1 MTFDYTLVRYLP
13 MKYRITDLKNFVS
26 TAGARTMREGADKLE
41 ISQPALSE
49 SIKRLEDDIGE
60 VLFYRSRAGIE
71 LTPVGKQIYIKAKN
85 AVSALDSICQDDDEK
100 KSSITIGCHPLI
112 ASYFLPKAMRMVQSL
127 YSKYQIN
134 LRHDLSRNIQLE
146 IQHGKID
153 IGLVVNAI
161 MSPDLIVKT
170 LGVDEVCVWHN
181 RKYEAHIEDR
191 LFCDLSL
198 FQTQSIL
205 RRWKDRPQNIV
216 NTENLELIARFVNE
230 GLGYGILPARAVG
243 LLNFNNLYKVTKT
256 PIFQDKISIVYRPEF
271 GKKSLEKMII
281 ESLKNS
287 VED

>member
-1 MTFDYTLVRYLP
+1 

-26 TAGARTMREGADKLE
+26 IAGSRTMREGADKLE

-71 LTPVGKQIYIKAKN
+71 MTPVGKQIYIKAKN
-85 AVSALDSICQDDDEK
+85 AVSALDSVSQDDHEIRG
-100 KSSITIGCHPLI
+100 SITIGCHPLI
-112 ASYFLPKAMRMVQSL
+112 GSYFLPKAMRMAPNL
-127 YSKYQIN
+127 FSKYQIN

-170 LGVDEVCVWHN
+170 LGFDEVCVWQN
-181 RKYEAHIEDR
+181 RKADTQLHDR

-205 RRWKDRPQNIV
+205 RKWKDRPQNIV

-243 LLNFNNLYKVTKT
+243 LLNFNNLYKITKAPT
-256 PIFQDKISIVYRPEF
+256 FQDKISIVYRPEF
-271 GKKSLEKMII
+271 GKNNSEKTII
-281 ESLKNS
+281 ESLKKS
-287 VED
+287 VEE